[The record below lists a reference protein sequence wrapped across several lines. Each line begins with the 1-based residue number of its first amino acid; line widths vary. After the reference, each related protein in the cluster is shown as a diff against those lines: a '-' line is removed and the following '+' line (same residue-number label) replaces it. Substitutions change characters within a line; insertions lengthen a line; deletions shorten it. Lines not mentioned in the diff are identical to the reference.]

1 MYRNGRGFT
10 GVSLRREAVHRDNE
24 GMGFWLLE
32 WLLDIMPRAYENLRT
47 TKSHGSCCSM
57 WGGLGGPCWWPCCS
71 AKKKGACDSPSV
83 ATPN

>member
-10 GVSLRREAVHRDNE
+10 GVSLRREAVYRDNE

-57 WGGLGGPCWWPCCS
+57 WGGIGRSLLVALLLC
-71 AKKKGACDSPSV
+71 KKKKKELVTLPR
-83 ATPN
+83 